1 MQTLEA
7 ANAAF
12 AANNYWKLGFDDF
25 YSSIVTLWTLT
36 IVNNWYIFADTYAI
50 LMGTATNVYFYL
62 WYFFSV
68 TYGTSVVT
76 ALFLVLFVR
85 EVESEKVRGRG
96 LRLFCSHYR
105 NSA

>member
-1 MQTLEA
+1 LQKLAE

-12 AANNYWKLGFDDF
+12 HTNNYYELGFDDF
-25 YSSIVTLWTLT
+25 YRTVVTLWTLT
-36 IVNNWYIFADTYAI
+36 IVNNWFVFADAYAI
-50 LMGTATNVYFYL
+50 LMGSAAMVYFFL

-85 EVESEKVRGRG
+85 EVESDKA
-96 LRLFCSHYR
+96 CQ
-105 NSA
+105 